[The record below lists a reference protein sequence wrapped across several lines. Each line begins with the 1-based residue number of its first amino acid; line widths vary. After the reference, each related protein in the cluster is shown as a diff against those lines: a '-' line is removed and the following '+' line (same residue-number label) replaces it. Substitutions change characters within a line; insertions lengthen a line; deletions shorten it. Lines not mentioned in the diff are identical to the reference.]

1 MNADPFFRKFFIIT
15 LPTLPLLLVSEVYT
29 SLISIIGLILLLV
42 ASALISGSEVALFG
56 LNAQDL
62 QWLKAQESQSSERVI
77 RLLETPKKLLATI
90 LIANNAVNIAI
101 VLLFTSMS
109 NRWFA
114 ASEYFLFNRI
124 SLQTLVDIAVATVL
138 ILIFGEI
145 LPKIYA
151 NRNAASFSVRI
162 SLVVTILDRL
172 FSVLSVPMQNS
183 TVWLENRL
191 STRTS
196 NISVDHLSQALE
208 LASDSDTSNE
218 EKRILEGIVTFG
230 NTDTKQVMRPRIDIF
245 AIAHDAPFQEVIN
258 EVTSKG
264 YSRVPVYQESIDK
277 VIGVLF
283 LKDLLPHL
291 DAEKF
296 DWIS

>member
-1 MNADPFFRKFFIIT
+1 MNADPFSRKIFIIT
-15 LPTLPLLLVSEVYT
+15 LPLLPIALVSEVYT
-29 SLISIIGLILLLV
+29 SLFSIIGLMALLI

-56 LNAQDL
+56 LNAQDM
-62 QWLKAQESQSSERVI
+62 QWLKAQESQNSERVL

-109 NRWFA
+109 DRWFA
-114 ASEYFLFNRI
+114 ASEYMLFDRI
-124 SLQTLVDIAVATVL
+124 SLQTLIDIAIATVL

-162 SLVVTILDRL
+162 SLVLTVLDRL

-191 STRTS
+191 SKT
-196 NISVDHLSQALE
+196 N
-208 LASDSDTSNE
+208 
-218 EKRILEGIVTFG
+218 
-230 NTDTKQVMRPRIDIF
+230 
-245 AIAHDAPFQEVIN
+245 
-258 EVTSKG
+258 
-264 YSRVPVYQESIDK
+264 
-277 VIGVLF
+277 
-283 LKDLLPHL
+283 LKY
-291 DAEKF
+291 
-296 DWIS
+296 